1 MPEKPSTRR
10 NGRAAIADGAP
21 IGVPAHIAEAFDWFW
36 LVPNDEDRKP
46 LAAAFDAPL
55 AVGRWRRAN
64 LSSFT
69 AGEKLILIIPTEG
82 PLHEAGI
89 EAARECWKTAKR
101 VVIWELPALGLPGC
115 PNLATYAADFDLAEE
130 IEWARPW
137 TRLDDPRPREPKEE
151 AEDAV
156 PIEWG
161 ELKSLATPLAAIP
174 RLDPELIP
182 VPFRA
187 WLADIAERGCFP
199 PEFGTA
205 AAIVM
210 LAAVA
215 GRKVGIR
222 PKREDDWL
230 VIPNLWGAIVGHSG
244 LQKSPPAREAMYP
257 VKKIAA
263 EMRARHR
270 RRMEE
275 WEAEKMVAG
284 VEQAIA
290 KAKIRKAAERGF
302 GKRDQLQK
310 IAADANKENSMRA
323 PVEPRL
329 LVNDVTVPRLAE
341 IHANNPN
348 GLILFRDELIGFLRS
363 MDMQGHES
371 DRGFFLEAWNGNG
384 EHVVDRI
391 GRGQTLVPHCCVSM
405 FGTIQPGPL
414 AKYLRGTFR
423 GEEADGFV
431 PRFQIL
437 LYPDPP
443 PSYVNIDRQPDH
455 VSRDIAYAI
464 FRAIFRFH
472 PRSRGCEMDKREGT
486 AYLHF
491 SEDAQ
496 ACFDSWRETLE
507 NRLRN
512 GSTSHLFASHLSKY
526 RSLFP
531 SLALLFHLVDYAG
544 STVDMEPEAVPARP
558 RAKKT
563 DGKAAKAPKPKAK
576 PFPPIGPVSLQA
588 TELAARWCA
597 LLEAHARRVYLA
609 AQDGDPE
616 GPTGLAE
623 RITVSLPNPFTIRDV
638 QRKGWSGLTSPEEIR
653 RAVGILEDR
662 GWVHATMNIPGPK
675 GGRPGEAFFIN
686 PALSVRDPEKP

>member
-10 NGRAAIADGAP
+10 ANQNIRAAIMTGASDG
-21 IGVPAHIAEAFDWFW
+21 GVPPHLAEAFNWIW
-36 LVPNDEDRKP
+36 LVPNDEDRP
-46 LAAAFDAPL
+46 SLESAFDAPL
-55 AVGRWRRAN
+55 AVGHWRRAN
-64 LSSFT
+64 LSLFT
-69 AGEKLILIIPTEG
+69 RGDKLIIIVPKEG

-89 EAARECWKTAKR
+89 EAAREAWKTAKR
-101 VVIWELPALGLPGC
+101 VVIWELECLGLPAC
-115 PNLATYAADFDLAEE
+115 PDLATYAAEFDLAEE
-130 IEWARPW
+130 IEWKRPW
-137 TRLDDPRPREPKEE
+137 AWLDDPRPLAAKEE
-151 AEDAV
+151 EAGDGA

-161 ELKSLATPLAAIP
+161 EPASLATPLAAVP
-174 RLDPELIP
+174 ELDPELIP
-182 VPFRA
+182 APFRA

-257 VKKIAA
+257 VKRIAA

-270 RRMEE
+270 RRLEE
-275 WEAEKMVAG
+275 WKAAKMVAA
-284 VEQAIA
+284 VEQQIA
-290 KAKIRKAAERGF
+290 KAKIRKAAEKGF
-302 GKRDQLQK
+302 RNKEQLQK
-310 IAADANKENSMRA
+310 IAADANKESSLNA
-323 PVEPRL
+323 PIEPRL
-329 LVNDVTVPRLAE
+329 LVNDVTVPRMAE

-371 DRGFFLEAWNGNG
+371 DRAFFLEAWNGNG

-391 GRGQTLVPHCCVSM
+391 GRGQTLVPHCCISM

-431 PRFQIL
+431 PRFQML

-443 PSYVNIDRQPDH
+443 PKYTNVDRQPDH
-455 VSRDIAYAI
+455 ASRDAAYAI
-464 FRAIFRFH
+464 FRAIFRFQ
-472 PRSRGCEMDKREGT
+472 PRSRGCQVDKREGT

-491 SEDAQ
+491 SDDAQ

-531 SLALLFHLVDYAG
+531 SLALLFHLVDYAA
-544 STVDMEPEAVPARP
+544 STVDLE
-558 RAKKT
+558 
-563 DGKAAKAPKPKAK
+563 PKARRKK
-576 PFPPIGPVSLQA
+576 PDGTVIKTPKATPKALPPIGPVSLQA
-588 TELAARWCA
+588 TELAGRWCT

-623 RITVSLPNPFTIRDV
+623 RITVSLPNPFTIREV

-662 GWVHATMNIPGPK
+662 GWVRATMVTHEK
-675 GGRPGEAFFIN
+675 AGRPTEAFLIN
-686 PALSVRDPEKP
+686 PALSVHHGQNT